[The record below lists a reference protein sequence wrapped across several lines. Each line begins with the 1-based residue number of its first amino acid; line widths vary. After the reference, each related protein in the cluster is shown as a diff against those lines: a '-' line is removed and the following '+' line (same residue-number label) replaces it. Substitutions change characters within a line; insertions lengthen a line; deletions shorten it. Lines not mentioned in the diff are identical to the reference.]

1 MILTG
6 GGIWNAPAQ
15 NFSIGNG
22 NATGNIL
29 RLEGGSATITAGN
42 IYVGDNTPAYGN
54 SLLVSGSGSYTIA
67 AVVNIGNLVNNS
79 NSVMRIDNGATCT
92 ASTIFSGNSGQ
103 NSTLL
108 VTNGSSL
115 IGGAAVTVG
124 SAAGGS
130 NSAYIVDGSPGYSF
144 VSNGLITVGS
154 VGNFGRMT
162 VANAPV
168 NSAGVQV
175 GGAGSIGASLTVNS
189 NVFWDAKAG
198 VLTMGSVATLSLN
211 PAATLT
217 NVGGISMVGANVNL
231 GTNSLTL
238 AQVRV
243 PAASTSVSTIG
254 NASSSNTLTLL
265 PNTTWASAG
274 ANQTIT
280 VGLGNATG
288 NVLRLSGGGIVGGVQ
303 VTNFNIIT
311 VGNNAGA
318 VGNVM
323 TVDGGGVSS
332 GAVVST
338 TTLNVGGTSAQQSSL
353 IVTNGG
359 MVVTPTL
366 VLGANA
372 TNNTLLVTGSNSFLS
387 AGTMYMGSNSAGNV
401 FTLNGISSTATV
413 GRLVATNS
421 GAFNFYAGVLNL
433 TNSIV
438 TNGVD
443 FVVGDGAQAATLNVA
458 IGGMN
463 SFAGNLVV
471 TNKATLAGGSMI
483 QGTTTVYGTL
493 SPGPLTVGVITNT
506 AGIITNVGPF
516 TLKPTSST
524 RIDMVSTNGP
534 SGWDTLV
541 VTNGNLTLDGTLTVV
556 TTPGLALSNQTFVIM
571 NNAGSTVGGTFASG
585 GTAQAYNSTNL
596 LRSIGTFNVAV
607 SNNQYVVLSGYSMTI
622 ARRGGM
628 IIIR

>member
-1 MILTG
+1 M
-6 GGIWNAPAQ
+6 
-15 NFSIGNG
+15 
-22 NATGNIL
+22 
-29 RLEGGSATITAGN
+29 
-42 IYVGDNTPAYGN
+42 
-54 SLLVSGSGSYTIA
+54 
-67 AVVNIGNLVNNS
+67 
-79 NSVMRIDNGATCT
+79 
-92 ASTIFSGNSGQ
+92 
-103 NSTLL
+103 
-108 VTNGSSL
+108 
-115 IGGAAVTVG
+115 
-124 SAAGGS
+124 
-130 NSAYIVDGSPGYSF
+130 
-144 VSNGLITVGS
+144 
-154 VGNFGRMT
+154 
-162 VANAPV
+162 
-168 NSAGVQV
+168 
-175 GGAGSIGASLTVNS
+175 
-189 NVFWDAKAG
+189 
-198 VLTMGSVATLSLN
+198 
-211 PAATLT
+211 
-217 NVGGISMVGANVNL
+217 
-231 GTNSLTL
+231 
-238 AQVRV
+238 
-243 PAASTSVSTIG
+243 
-254 NASSSNTLTLL
+254 
-265 PNTTWASAG
+265 
-274 ANQTIT
+274 
-280 VGLGNATG
+280 
-288 NVLRLSGGGIVGGVQ
+288 LRLSGGGIVGGVQ